1 MVKQATHSIKHVLET
16 LKAEP
21 PSKGQQIFSF
31 SYSFAIMAILFS
43 TYKYLG
49 TLDNCSCI
57 VNHSSAKHLKD
68 VEFILVVII
77 TIGLLFRIYY
87 FVSNTTSAGLFHKLF
102 KQYIAFIYLIG
113 LYIIGIIGLY
123 IYFLYNA
130 YIFITTLPK
139 NCTCA
144 QKWQIDVI
152 YVQSIIYLI
161 SLIAI
166 VIIL

>member
-1 MVKQATHSIKHVLET
+1 MVKHATNSIKHVLET
-16 LKAEP
+16 LKSEP
-21 PSKGQQIFSF
+21 PSKPQQILSFSF
-31 SYSFAIMAILFS
+31 SFAIMGVLFS

-57 VNHSSAKHLKD
+57 VNNNSVKHLKD
-68 VEFILVVII
+68 IEFILVVII

-87 FVSNTTSAGLFHKLF
+87 FVSNTTSVDILK
-102 KQYIAFIYLIG
+102 KYIALLYLLG

>member
-1 MVKQATHSIKHVLET
+1 MVKPTTNSIKHVLET
-16 LKAEP
+16 LKSDP
-21 PSKGQQIFSF
+21 PSKTQQIFSF
-31 SYSFAIMAILFS
+31 SYSFIIMAILFS

-49 TLDNCSCI
+49 RLDNCSCV
-57 VNHSSAKHLKD
+57 VNHDSVKHLKD

-87 FVSNTTSAGLFHKLF
+87 FVSNTTSVDLF
-102 KQYIAFIYLIG
+102 KKYIPLFYLLG
-113 LYIIGIIGLY
+113 LYLIGIIGLY

-130 YIFITTLPK
+130 YLFTTTLPK

-161 SLIAI
+161 SLIGI
-166 VIIL
+166 VIII